1 MAKRSDRF
9 GFQKNADKAFAKL
22 ENFGP
27 RDFYFQILEFCA
39 CNYNTLFVS
48 DINRTTG

>member
-39 CNYNTLFVS
+39 CNYNTLVVS